1 MATITDQLNKI
12 DEAAV
17 ALSGMPYELK
27 RAVQEIE
34 SATRTAESNDD
45 ASPECGRAI
54 TRLTVVMD
62 AVANALAALETVMSC
77 VKTS

>member
-62 AVANALAALETVMSC
+62 AVKAALTALKSASC